1 MDVRNIAV
9 VVEDVDAART
19 ALQWALHN
27 IIRYGDIITL
37 LHVYPLTRSKSKNK
51 ARVLR
56 LRGFQLALSFQD
68 ICNNFSNTK
77 VEIVVTEENKEG
89 MKIVAMVRQ
98 IGASMLVVGL
108 HDQSFLYR
116 TWVDLSNL
124 DSAQHENESAVASE
138 LQKLVTE
145 NLGTCTCLLNALFLL
160 IFHSLAM
167 VHSNIANYF
176 NCRVLAI
183 NQPPASPLS
192 PMVGVQG
199 SSANMDFS
207 QIDISRLQVPERPP
221 PKVKYR
227 ICPDPTAII
236 YRLRRSRRRR

>member
-9 VVEDVDAART
+9 VVEDVDAARI

-37 LHVYPLTRSKSKNK
+37 LHVYPLTISRSKNK
-51 ARVLR
+51 ARFHR

-77 VEIVVTEENKEG
+77 VEIVVTEEDQEG
-89 MKIVAMVRQ
+89 MKIVATVRE

-108 HDQSFLYR
+108 HDHSFLY
-116 TWVDLSNL
+116 N
-124 DSAQHENESAVASE
+124 
-138 LQKLVTE
+138 
-145 NLGTCTCLLNALFLL
+145 
-160 IFHSLAM
+160 LAM
-167 VHSNIANYF
+167 AHHSIANYF

-183 NQPPASPLS
+183 KQPPASPLS
-192 PMVGVQG
+192 PMVSATGVLD
-199 SSANMDFS
+199 SSTNMDFS
-207 QIDISRLQVPERPP
+207 QIHISTLQVPHTPP

-227 ICPDPTAII
+227 ICPDPTAILC
-236 YRLRRSRRRR
+236 RLRRSRRRR

>member
-19 ALQWALHN
+19 ALQWALDN

-37 LHVYPLTRSKSKNK
+37 LHVYPLSRSKSKSK
-51 ARVLR
+51 ARLLR

-89 MKIVAMVRQ
+89 MKIVAAVRE

-116 TWVDLSNL
+116 
-124 DSAQHENESAVASE
+124 
-138 LQKLVTE
+138 
-145 NLGTCTCLLNALFLL
+145 
-160 IFHSLAM
+160 LAM

-176 NCRVLAI
+176 NCRILAI
-183 NQPPASPLS
+183 NQPPESPLS

-199 SSANMDFS
+199 SSTNMDFS
-207 QIDISRLQVPERPP
+207 QIDISGLQVPEPPP

-236 YRLRRSRRRR
+236 CRLRRSRRRR